1 MSENINSVQNKIND
15 GILSAVMSV
24 KEDREKYYLNN
35 PAPMQRDVNDIVSNY
50 GYKNALI
57 SGGTG
62 LIPGPLGMAASVPE
76 ILAIMNNQ
84 IKMIYDIAKAHGQ
97 DKKINNELIIGILL
111 GSIGGGAIGLIT
123 IQGGKVM
130 SKRIGARAL
139 QKTVAILG
147 GKITQQLAK
156 QMAAKWIPVAGA
168 AAMAAWSKYSTHKIG
183 ERAIEIFSRDISFV
197 DENTATIEVQEVS
210 STIPDAVLI
219 AKIEVLTNLMKI
231 DGVVHDL
238 ELEHIKLLIN
248 ESGFNDSIKVQLF
261 TSLISKELVAVN
273 YDIFKSNRGY
283 ALNLIIDLIALSKKD
298 GEVHI
303 AEQHYIQQIAEKLG
317 FSNEELNILM

>member
-197 DENTATIEVQEVS
+197 DEDTATIEVQEVS

-219 AKIEVLTNLMKI
+219 AKIEALTNLMKI

-238 ELEHIKLLIN
+238 ELEHIKSLIN
-248 ESGFNDSIKVQLF
+248 ESDFNDSIKVQLF
-261 TSLISKELVAVN
+261 TNLISKELVTVN
-273 YDIFKSNRGY
+273 YDIFKSNRSY

-317 FSNEELNILM
+317 FSNDELKILM

>member
-62 LIPGPLGMAASVPE
+62 LIPGPLGMAAAVPE

-197 DENTATIEVQEVS
+197 DEDTATIEVQEVS

-219 AKIEVLTNLMKI
+219 AKIEALTNLMKI

-238 ELEHIKLLIN
+238 ELEHIKSLIN
-248 ESGFNDSIKVQLF
+248 ESDFNDSIKVQLF
-261 TSLISKELVAVN
+261 TNLISKELVTVN
-273 YDIFKSNRGY
+273 YDIFKSNRSY

-317 FSNEELNILM
+317 FSNDELKILM